1 MLRLQVRYGSISS
14 GFGNKPHR
22 TLKLA
27 VSANI
32 FSVTSEEWVLVDPH
46 TNVAVGGTGA

>member
-1 MLRLQVRYGSISS
+1 MTS

-32 FSVTSEEWVLVDPH
+32 FSVTSEEWVLVGPH
-46 TNVAVGGTGA
+46 TDVTVGGTDA